1 MADEPMTE
9 AEATDAIWSLA
20 KSIDFCMFVTWD
32 GERQR
37 ARPLS
42 ARVHRD
48 EGLIHFL
55 VDATGK
61 VDEQIMSFP
70 KVLMTFADVRG
81 HDYVAITG
89 TATVTDDR
97 ALVERLWSAADKAWW
112 DGPEDPAIRVVTVA
126 PEDGEVWKGENRMV
140 VAAKLLTAAVTGMK
154 VDMGENAKVDQL

>member
-1 MADEPMTE
+1 MTE
-9 AEATDAIWSLA
+9 TTMTDAEATDAIWALA

-48 EGLIHFL
+48 EGKIHFL
-55 VDATGK
+55 VDVAGK
-61 VDEQIMSFP
+61 VDEQVERFP
-70 KVLMTFADVRG
+70 KVTMTFADVRS

-89 TATVTDDR
+89 EATVSADR
-97 ALVERLWSAADKAWW
+97 GKVEALWGAMDKNFW
-112 DGPEDPAIRVVTVA
+112 DGPEDPAIRVVTVT
-126 PEDGEVWKGENRMV
+126 PEDGELWKGGNRMI

-154 VDMGENAKVDQL
+154 VELGENAKVDQL